1 MPNRT
6 FSFSRVQDYINCP
19 QKYRWKNVVRITS
32 KIKPKGLSMGLCMS
46 RGLEGYRSG
55 GTLDAAA
62 EAFISAWK
70 EDGENLKMEFD
81 PEDEKDFRTVTRGI
95 EILRNYIECYP
106 DDPEQSVE
114 PEVVFNDVEIG
125 QIGDTTILLRGRI
138 DGVMKVGGLCI
149 NEDKTASRLGP
160 TYIPTLADSLQI
172 KIYLWVADHL
182 GLFRVGGKTSMPRC
196 IMNVVKIHPKEFK
209 MFRDITL
216 KSRSTLE
223 DAKETMLNWVR
234 SILFSEETDN
244 FPKANSDPEITCNR
258 YGGCTFKG
266 ICFSSGSVREMLLK
280 NEFVKREE
288 RK

>member
-1 MPNRT
+1 MSNRT

-19 QKYRWKNVVRITS
+19 QKYKWRNVIRISPANKS
-32 KIKPKGLSMGLCMS
+32 KALSMGFCMS
-46 RGLEGYRSG
+46 KGLEGYRTG
-55 GTLDAAA
+55 GTFTAAST
-62 EAFISAWK
+62 AFCNAWV
-70 EDGENLKMEFD
+70 EDGENLKMVFD
-81 PEDEKDFRTVTRGI
+81 PEDEKDFRTVTRGL
-95 EILRNYIECYP
+95 EILADYAKQYP
-106 DDPEQSVE
+106 DDPEQTVE

-196 IMNVVKIHPKEFK
+196 IMNAIKIHPTEFK
-209 MFRDITL
+209 YFRDITL

-223 DAKETMLNWVR
+223 DARENMLNWIR
-234 SILFSEETDN
+234 SIIISNETDN
-244 FPKANSDPEITCNR
+244 YPKANSDPEITCNR
-258 YGGCTFKG
+258 FGNCDFKG
-266 ICFSSGSVREMLLK
+266 ICFSSGSVRETLLK
-280 NEFVKREE
+280 NEFIAREE
-288 RK
+288 KK